1 MALVTMA
8 RPVSLVSQER
18 DFAVCVL
25 LDSLVTAVIQVGT
38 NNMSPPCFISISVES
53 VFAFPPLS
61 PFPFPSSS
69 LWKNGMFVPSHS
81 RQERGHPTRKRVGKK
96 LRMQFSAFSYRF
108 IAFSIKGYLYEQV
121 PWTRNSRSWLLVRVR
136 EDEAS
141 SSLGA
146 S

>member
-53 VFAFPPLS
+53 VFLSAFESVSISVFLS
-61 PFPFPSSS
+61 MEERHVRPEPQSARTGASNE
-69 LWKNGMFVPSHS
+69 KKS
-81 RQERGHPTRKRVGKK
+81 RQK
-96 LRMQFSAFSYRF
+96 A
-108 IAFSIKGYLYEQV
+108 
-121 PWTRNSRSWLLVRVR
+121 
-136 EDEAS
+136 
-141 SSLGA
+141 
-146 S
+146 